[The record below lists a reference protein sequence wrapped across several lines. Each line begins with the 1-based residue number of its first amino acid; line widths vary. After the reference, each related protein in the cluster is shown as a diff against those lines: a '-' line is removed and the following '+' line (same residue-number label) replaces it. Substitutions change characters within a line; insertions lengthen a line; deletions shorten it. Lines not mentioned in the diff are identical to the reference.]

1 MDKALEARIKN
12 QEECKI
18 AVRKANY
25 NASFLSTVGSGKG
38 KIFIDL
44 ALELF
49 NAGKIKNV
57 LYLCDNRRLRDSEK
71 DGFPAELEKWGTPE
85 FKDAVSLQC
94 YQTTYKWTGIEFDLV
109 IGDEVDYALTPS
121 YVKFFQ
127 NNSWKYI
134 ILASGTL
141 TPEKKK
147 ILVVIA
153 PIVFKLSMDD
163 AEDKG
168 VVNRTEYYV
177 YNFKM
182 SEAES
187 KVYESLTK
195 KISSLMRAEVG
206 FEDPDM
212 RFWLRK
218 RKHFLNALESS
229 YLNCRKILNFIYQ
242 RDKNNRVVI
251 FCELTE
257 QANRCCKYSFHGKN
271 EGEDN
276 LTKFQNGEI
285 NALSVV
291 SKIQRG
297 INLKKAEIAIFESMS
312 GSTTKFEQK
321 AGRMKRLGIDEVAQV
336 IFMVPWY
343 LKTSPIKN
351 PRPNTTVTPPT
362 WKATVVKGWIEKATG
377 NISNI
382 DLKILKL

>member
-57 LYLCDNRRLRDSEK
+57 LYLCDSRRLRDSEK

-109 IGDEVDYALTPS
+109 IGDEIDYALTPA

-153 PIVFKLSMDD
+153 PIVFKLFMND
-163 AEDKG
+163 AEDRG
-168 VVNRTEYYV
+168 IVNRTEYYV

-187 KVYESLTK
+187 KTYESLTR
-195 KISSLMRAEVG
+195 KISTLMRAEVG

-212 RFWLRK
+212 QFWLRK

-229 YLNCRKILNFIYQ
+229 YLNCRNILKFIYG
-242 RDKNNRVVI
+242 RDKKHRVVI

-257 QANRCCKYSFHGKN
+257 QADRCCKYSYHGKN
-271 EGEDN
+271 EGDDN
-276 LTKFQNGEI
+276 LTKFQTGEI
-285 NALSVV
+285 NYISVV

-297 INLKKAEIAIFESMS
+297 INLKNANIAIYESMS

-321 AGRMKRLGIDEVAQV
+321 AGRMKRLGIDEVAQI
-336 IFMVPWY
+336 IFMVPWF
-343 LKTSPIKN
+343 KRVDQFN
-351 PRPNTTVTPPT
+351 NVT
-362 WKATVVKGWIEKATG
+362 WKATVVKGWIEKATA
-377 NISNI
+377 NISNL
-382 DLKILKL
+382 DLIIFKI